1 MNSSCRIQVHQICLM
16 KKGAFTLTFNFMCIH
31 DCSIST
37 CFLWFRE
44 KLFFILKKRSTYY
57 TNKIVKTY
65 WGRSTVL
72 IKYIQIRFQIKKR
85 LYEDL

>member
-1 MNSSCRIQVHQICLM
+1 M
-16 KKGAFTLTFNFMCIH
+16 G
-31 DCSIST
+31 
-37 CFLWFRE
+37 E
-44 KLFFILKKRSTYY
+44 KEL
-57 TNKIVKTY
+57 VKTY

>member
-1 MNSSCRIQVHQICLM
+1 MNELLLNLGPPNMLM
-16 KKGAFTLTFNFMCIH
+16 KKRAFTLTFDFMCIH

-57 TNKIVKTY
+57 KHCPNQIYTNKIPDQKEV
-65 WGRSTVL
+65 V
-72 IKYIQIRFQIKKR
+72 
-85 LYEDL
+85 